1 MSDSLSTFYRRK
13 RVLVT
18 GHTDF
23 HGGWLVAWLK
33 LLGAQ
38 VCGYGPPPSTRP
50 NFFDATMLDRG
61 ITSVFGDLRDR
72 NALATAFAEFQ
83 PEIVIHTA
91 HHSRHSA
98 QEPVETFGVNMMGTV
113 HILEEARLTKSVR
126 AIVIV
131 TSDTCYQNVESCRE
145 GDALGG
151 NDAYSSSQAC
161 AELAASAYMGTFF
174 KDGTTSV
181 ATVRAADPIGGGDWS
196 EGSLISA
203 IVLGIAS
210 GNEVVIHDESHASTF
225 QHVLETT
232 RACLVLGQHLYESGS
247 AYVGPWNFAPPHED
261 TISTQELA
269 ENFIRLWGAGKPTL
283 QRKRN
288 ASSTP
293 HALRLNTEKARNH
306 LNWTTALR
314 LSDAIAWTV
323 EWYRAFYKDPASA
336 RRVTEDQIKKYMK
349 LAGK

>member
-33 LLGAQ
+33 LLAAQ
-38 VCGYGPPPSTRP
+38 VCGLGPPPSTRP

-61 ITSVFGDLRDR
+61 ITSIFGDLRDR

-83 PEIVIHTA
+83 PEILIHTA
-91 HHSRHSA
+91 RHSRYSA
-98 QEPVETFGVNMMGTV
+98 QEPVETFGVNVMGTV

-126 AIVIV
+126 SVVIV
-131 TSDTCYQNVESCRE
+131 TSDTCYQNVKNCRE
-145 GDALGG
+145 EDALGG
-151 NDAYSSSQAC
+151 ADAYSSSQAC
-161 AELAASAYMGTFF
+161 AELATSAYTGTFF

-181 ATVRAADPIGGGDWS
+181 ATLRAADPIGGGDWS
-196 EGSLISA
+196 EGGFIPAL
-203 IVLGIAS
+203 VLSIAS
-210 GNEVVIHDESHASTF
+210 GNEVVIHDGSRATTV
-225 QHVLETT
+225 QHVLESA
-232 RACLVLGQHLYESGS
+232 RACLVVGQHLYESGI
-247 AYVGPWNFAPPHED
+247 AYGGPWNFAPPDED

-269 ENFIRLWGAGKPTL
+269 EHFMRLWGSQKPTL
-283 QRKRN
+283 QRKRT
-288 ASSTP
+288 ADSTP
-293 HALRLNTEKARNH
+293 HAARLNTEKAHER

-314 LSDAIAWTV
+314 LPDAIAWTV
-323 EWYRAFYKDPASA
+323 EWYRTFYTDPASA
-336 RRVTEDQIKKYMK
+336 RRITEDQIKRYTK

>member
-1 MSDSLSTFYRRK
+1 MSHSLSTFYRRK

-61 ITSVFGDLRDR
+61 ITSIFGDLRDR
-72 NALATAFAEFQ
+72 NALATAFGEFQ
-83 PEIVIHTA
+83 PEIVIRTA
-91 HHSRHSA
+91 RHGRNSA
-98 QEPVETFGVNMMGTV
+98 QEPVETFGVNVMGAV

-126 AIVIV
+126 AVVIV
-131 TSDTCYQNVESCRE
+131 TSDACYQNLEGCRE
-145 GDALGG
+145 EDALGG

-161 AELAASAYMGTFF
+161 AELAASAYAGTFF
-174 KDGTTSV
+174 KEGTTSV
-181 ATVRAADPIGGGDWS
+181 ATMRAADPIGGGDWS

-203 IVLGIAS
+203 IVLSIAS
-210 GNEVVIHDESHASTF
+210 GNEVVIHDGSRPLTL

-232 RACLVLGQHLYESGS
+232 RACLVLGQHLCESGG
-247 AYVGPWNFAPPHED
+247 AYAGPWNFAPPGDD

-269 ENFIRLWGAGKPTL
+269 ETFVRLWAAGKPTL
-283 QRKRN
+283 QRRLT
-288 ASSTP
+288 ADPTP
-293 HALRLNTEKARNH
+293 HAPRLNTEKAREH
-306 LNWTTALR
+306 LNWKTALR
-314 LSDAIAWTV
+314 LPDTIEWTV
-323 EWYRAFYKDPASA
+323 EWYRAFYTDPESA
-336 RRVTEDQIKKYMK
+336 RRITEDQIKRYMK